1 MAEYIL
7 SIDQG
12 TTTTRA
18 FIIDRKGN
26 YIGTASQKFQQISPH
41 TGWVEHD
48 PNVIWE
54 TVCNVIEEVIQKSG
68 INYSQI
74 KALGLTNQRETTV
87 VWDKITGEPIYNAIV
102 WSSNQSLDTINQLK
116 SSKNEEYIHKNTGLV
131 MSPYFS
137 ASKIR
142 WILDHYSGAQI
153 KAEGGKLLFGTIDS
167 WIIWKLTNGALH
179 VTDHTNASRTMLFNI
194 HSLEWDNQLLKLFN
208 IPKAMLPNV
217 FPSSHYYGETNCD
230 LFQGVKIPITGVA
243 GNQQASLFGQLAFQS
258 GQVKSTYGQGT
269 FIVMNTGSEAKLSN
283 HRLLTT
289 IAYSIDDQINYALEG
304 AALISGSAIEWLK
317 DGLELF
323 EKIEDS
329 EELALEAN
337 QKSSVYSLPTFRG
350 IGAPYW
356 ETNVRGAILGMDE
369 YTSKRELILA
379 TFESLAY
386 QVHDIIDLMESD
398 TEIELDVLHVDGG
411 VAQNNLLIQFQADIL
426 NKKVVRVER
435 LETTGLGAAYLAG
448 LAVDYWKDLDELRAL
463 VSENEVFNP
472 NMLEIDR
479 IKKLRGWHNAL
490 KTVRYYSQL
499 NQDSFL

>member
-26 YIGTASQKFQQISPH
+26 YIGTASQKFDQIVPKM
-41 TGWVEHD
+41 GWVEHD
-48 PNVIWE
+48 PNLIWK
-54 TVCNVIEEVIQKSG
+54 TVYNVIEEVIKKTG

-74 KALGLTNQRETTV
+74 KALGITNQRETTI
-87 VWDKITGEPIYNAIV
+87 VWDKTTGKPIYNAIV
-102 WSSNQSLDTINQLK
+102 WSSNQSIDITKQLK
-116 SSKNEEYIHKNTGLV
+116 SDDNEEYIHKNTGLV

-142 WILDHYSGAQI
+142 WILDQNTESQS
-153 KAEGGKLLFGTIDS
+153 KAEKGRLLFGTIDS
-167 WIIWKLTNGALH
+167 WIIWKLTDGELH

-194 HSLEWDNQLLKLFN
+194 HSLKWDNRLLELFN
-208 IPKAMLPNV
+208 IPETMLPTV
-217 FPSSHYYGETNCD
+217 LPSSHCYGVTSSNI
-230 LFQGVKIPITGVA
+230 FHGVNIPITGVA

-269 FIVMNTGSEAKLSN
+269 FIVMNTGTEAKLSD

-289 IAYSIDDQINYALEG
+289 IAYSIDGKINYALEG
-304 AALISGSAIEWLK
+304 AALISGSAIQWLK

-323 EKIEDS
+323 DKIEDS
-329 EELALEAN
+329 ETLALAAN
-337 QKSSVYSLPTFRG
+337 DKSPVYVLPTFRG

-356 ETNVRGAILGMDE
+356 EPDVRGAILGMDE
-369 YTSKRELILA
+369 YTGKNELVLA

-386 QVHDIIDLMESD
+386 QVHNIIELMESD
-398 TEIELDVLHVDGG
+398 TSIELDTLHVDGG
-411 VAQNNLLIQFQADIL
+411 TAQNNFLIQFQADIL
-426 NKKVVRVER
+426 DKTVTRIER

-448 LAVDYWKDLDELRAL
+448 LAVGYWKDLNELKAL
-463 VSENEVFNP
+463 VSENEVFQP
-472 NMLEIDR
+472 NMTKTNR
-479 IKKLRGWHNAL
+479 IKKLKGWQNAL
-490 KTVRYYSQL
+490 KAVRYYSKL
-499 NQDSFL
+499 NLE

>member
-26 YIGTASQKFQQISPH
+26 YIGTASRKFQQIIPQ

-54 TVCNVIEEVIQKSG
+54 TVCHVIEEVIQKSG
-68 INYSQI
+68 VNYSQI

-87 VWDKITGEPIYNAIV
+87 VWNKITGEPIYNAIV
-102 WSSNQSLDTINQLK
+102 WSSNQSLATINQLK
-116 SSKNEEYIHKNTGLV
+116 SSKNEEYIHKTTGLI

-142 WILDHYSGAQI
+142 WILDYHTGAQVD
-153 KAEGGKLLFGTIDS
+153 AEKGALLFGTIDS
-167 WIIWKLTNGALH
+167 WIVWKLTKGKLH
-179 VTDHTNASRTMLFNI
+179 ITDHTNASRTMLFNI
-194 HSLEWDNQLLKLFN
+194 HRLEWDDELLKLFN

-217 FPSSHYYGETNCD
+217 YPSSHYYGETSSE
-230 LFQGVKIPITGVA
+230 LFHGVKIPITGVA
-243 GNQQASLFGQLAFQS
+243 GNQQASLVGQLAFQS

-269 FIVMNTGSEAKLSN
+269 FIVMNTGTEAKLSN
-283 HRLLTT
+283 NHLLTT
-289 IAYSIDDQINYALEG
+289 IAYSIDGQINYALEG

-323 EKIEDS
+323 ETIEDS
-329 EELALEAN
+329 EKLALMAN
-337 QKSSVYSLPTFRG
+337 PKSSVYFLPTFKG
-350 IGAPYW
+350 IEAPYW
-356 ETNVRGAILGMDE
+356 ETNVRGAILGMDD
-369 YTSKRELILA
+369 YTTKRELVLA

-386 QVHDIIDLMESD
+386 QVYDIIDLMESD
-398 TEIELDVLHVDGG
+398 TGIALDVLHVDGG

-426 NKKVVRVER
+426 NKTVERVER

-448 LAVDYWKDLDELRAL
+448 LAVGYWKDLDELRAL
-463 VSENEVFNP
+463 VSENEVFQP
-472 NMLEIDR
+472 NMSQTDR
-479 IKKLRGWHNAL
+479 FKKLNGWHNAL
-490 KTVRYYSQL
+490 KAVRYYSQL
-499 NQDSFL
+499 SQDFF